1 MSQNEVYESD
11 YQSDYQSD
19 YLSDYLSDYQSGRES
34 GHESGHESS
43 YDSDREES
51 YTPQFDTEEPDYAPV
66 QRDITVTL
74 QESGSM
80 AILAM
85 IWRRKVVPYLGQVL
99 LSMSGVLFFYAL
111 MSFALVQLVPHST
124 RDSFNV
130 TLFGFS
136 SIVSSLTLNFLPL
149 TKLVTFWFTGP
160 QAVFLCVAIAIL
172 FFTAAK
178 VFRLRFIENG
188 QTTARIDHNSII
200 VSKNWLNIFFYETTI
215 KWYELALVSISTKNV
230 DGKIEE
236 LLSFATTEGK
246 RIELDSSCLNDSRL
260 RANLIALI
268 KRYAPSALS
277 PELEEKNYLLESSS
291 YTDIWMDT
299 LHQTHDRQRVGE
311 LDRGE
316 ALSNERFLVVKKLG
330 SGGQGTAY
338 LATVQYIC
346 DKVLNEGTNSDVEM
360 VVLKEFIL
368 PGFDNPALL
377 SEIVARIQHEALL
390 LKSLNHRQIVRVVD
404 AFIEDLRGYLVIEHV
419 DGTSLRD
426 YVKQRGPLKE
436 PLAIELAAQMC
447 SILEYLHG
455 HAPQVVH
462 RDFTPDNLI
471 IDEKGMLKLI
481 DFNLAR
487 VPNLTDTAM
496 CVGKPSYMAPEQVR
510 GRPEPASDFYSMGAL
525 LHFLLTGEDP
535 EPLNTCSPKRINPE
549 ISASLNNLI
558 ERLTCQETDMRIN
571 TASQV
576 RKMLSLQGV
585 IAA

>member
-1 MSQNEVYESD
+1 
-11 YQSDYQSD
+11 
-19 YLSDYLSDYQSGRES
+19 
-34 GHESGHESS
+34 
-43 YDSDREES
+43 
-51 YTPQFDTEEPDYAPV
+51 
-66 QRDITVTL
+66 
-74 QESGSM
+74 M
-80 AILAM
+80 AVLAL
-85 IWRRKVVPYLGQVL
+85 IWQRKVMPYLGTIL
-99 LSMSGVLFFYAL
+99 KRMSAGAFISSICF
-111 MSFALVQLVPHST
+111 FALYSITPHDHHGVVAGPLGRIFVTLVALLINLFSLSQLVT
-124 RDSFNV
+124 Y
-130 TLFGFS
+130 
-136 SIVSSLTLNFLPL
+136 
-149 TKLVTFWFTGP
+149 WFTGP
-160 QAVFLCVAIAIL
+160 QAIFLCIAVAIL
-172 FFTAAK
+172 FFSCAK
-178 VFRLRFIENG
+178 VFRLRFIRNG
-188 QTTARIDHNSII
+188 QTTVHVDHKAII
-200 VSKNWLNIFFYETTI
+200 VSKNWLNLFFYETTI
-215 KWYELALVSISTKNV
+215 KWYELALVSIRKKSA
-230 DGKIEE
+230 DGKTEE
-236 LLSFATTEGK
+236 LISIATTNGK
-246 RIELDSSCLNDSRL
+246 KIELDAGCLNDARL

-268 KRYAPSALS
+268 RRYAPNALS
-277 PELEEKNYLLESSS
+277 NELEEKNFLLESSS

-299 LHQTHDRQRVGE
+299 LHQKQERQRSGE
-311 LDRGE
+311 LNHG
-316 ALSNERFLVVKKLG
+316 AVLSNERFVVVKKLG

-346 DKVLNEGTNSDVEM
+346 DKVLNESENSGVEM

-426 YVKQRGPLKE
+426 YVLQNGPLKE
-436 PLAIELAAQMC
+436 SQAIELATQMC

-481 DFNLAR
+481 DFNLAK
-487 VPNLTDTAM
+487 VPNLTDTAL

-525 LHFLLTGEDP
+525 LHFILTGVDP
-535 EPLNTCSPKRINPE
+535 EPLNVCSPRQINQQ
-549 ISASLNNLI
+549 ISPSFNHLI
-558 ERLTCQETDMRIN
+558 ERLTFQETGMRIN

-585 IAA
+585 AA

>member
-1 MSQNEVYESD
+1 MNRYDVYSSD

-19 YLSDYLSDYQSGRES
+19 YRSA
-34 GHESGHESS
+34 HESS
-43 YDSDREES
+43 YDSSYDSGREES
-51 YTPQFDTEEPDYAPV
+51 YTPQFDTERPDYAPV
-66 QRDITVTL
+66 KREIAVTL
-74 QESGSM
+74 QEERSM
-80 AILAM
+80 ATLAVT
-85 IWRRKVVPYLGQVL
+85 WRRKVVPYLGQVL
-99 LSMSGVLFFYAL
+99 LHMSGVLFFCAL
-111 MSFALVQLVPHST
+111 MLFALVQLVPHSA
-124 RDSFNV
+124 RDCFNV
-130 TLFGFS
+130 HLFGFS
-136 SIVSSLTLNFLPL
+136 FIVSSLMLNLLLL
-149 TKLVTFWFTGP
+149 TKLITYWFTGP
-160 QAVFLCVAIAIL
+160 QAIFLCVAIAIL
-172 FFTAAK
+172 FFTAAR
-178 VFRLRFIENG
+178 VFRLKFIKNG
-188 QTTARIDHNSII
+188 HTTARIDHDSII
-200 VSKNWLNIFFYETTI
+200 VSKNWLNIFFCETTI
-215 KWYELALVSISTKNV
+215 KWYELALVSIRTNNV
-230 DGKIEE
+230 DGKMEE
-236 LLSFATTEGK
+236 LLSFATTGGK
-246 RIELDSSCLNDSRL
+246 KIELDAGCLKDARL

-268 KRYAPSALS
+268 KRYAPGALS
-277 PELEEKNYLLESSS
+277 NELEEKNHLLESSS

-299 LHQTHDRQRVGE
+299 LHQKHNRQKSGE
-311 LDRGE
+311 LARGE
-316 ALSNERFLVVKKLG
+316 ALSNERFHVVKKLG

-346 DKVLNEGTNSDVEM
+346 DKVLNEGDNVDVEM

-426 YVKQRGPLKE
+426 VVKQDGPLKE

-481 DFNLAR
+481 DFNLAK
-487 VPNLTDTAM
+487 VPNLNDTSLS
-496 CVGKPSYMAPEQVR
+496 VGKPSYMAPEQVR

-525 LHFLLTGEDP
+525 LHFILTGEDP
-535 EPLNTCSPKRINPE
+535 EPLNTCSPKQINPE

-576 RKMLSLQGV
+576 RKMLCLQGV

>member
-1 MSQNEVYESD
+1 MIHDYETSYVNNEVNCET
-11 YQSDYQSD
+11 
-19 YLSDYLSDYQSGRES
+19 R
-34 GHESGHESS
+34 HEPVSEEAYAAEIDSAGDRF
-43 YDSDREES
+43 YD
-51 YTPQFDTEEPDYAPV
+51 PAPV
-66 QRDITVTL
+66 PQRDIAVTL
-74 QESGSM
+74 QEGRSM

-85 IWRRKVVPYLGQVL
+85 TWRRKVVPYLGRVL
-99 LSMSGVLFFYAL
+99 LSMSGVLFFFAL
-111 MSFALVQLVPHST
+111 MFFVIVQLVPHSA
-124 RDSFNV
+124 RDPFNV
-130 TLFGFS
+130 PLFGFCF
-136 SIVSSLTLNFLPL
+136 IVSVLMVNLLLL

-160 QAVFLCVAIAIL
+160 QALFLCVAMAIL
-172 FFTAAK
+172 FLTAVR
-178 VFRLRFIENG
+178 VFRLRFIKNG

-200 VSKNWLNIFFYETTI
+200 ISKNWLNIFFYETTI
-215 KWYELALVSISTKNV
+215 KWYELALVSIRTNNV
-230 DGKIEE
+230 DGKMEE
-236 LLSFATTEGK
+236 LLSFATTTGK
-246 RIELDSSCLNDSRL
+246 KIELDAGCLQDARL

-277 PELEEKNYLLESSS
+277 NELEEKNYLHESST

-299 LHQTHDRQRVGE
+299 LHQKHNRQRNGE
-311 LDRGE
+311 LGSGE

-346 DKVLNEGTNSDVEM
+346 DKVLNEGANSDVEM

-368 PGFDNPALL
+368 PGFENPALL

-419 DGTSLRD
+419 EGTSLREF
-426 YVKQRGPLKE
+426 VLQKGPLKE
-436 PLAIELAAQMC
+436 PVAIELAGQMC
-447 SILEYLHG
+447 AILEYLHG

-481 DFNLAR
+481 DFNLAK
-487 VPNLTDTAM
+487 VPNLTDTAL

-525 LHFLLTGEDP
+525 LHFLLTGVDP
-535 EPLNTCSPKRINPE
+535 EPLSICSPKQINPE